1 MANISNNLTP
11 NSDINMV
18 FDPEDNIY
26 DIGEGFEE
34 ERGCSLSFNIQKP
47 RSPSISSSE
56 CSKDYHIHVKRMS
69 DRMDKDKPINS
80 IDSIK
85 IEYVSQRKQKDQVS
99 KATDNTNNML
109 QHVSNK
115 VLASSTISSNSM
127 FDIQLSYD
135 IDQALNPKE
144 WNSDFYATLLYK
156 AMEHL
161 VSDVKNIKDS
171 LCRIGKYI
179 WGKSI
184 DSNSNNIKDLEGVGK
199 AVWEFLSSIYSS
211 HWNGLYVDEVNT
223 TFRNKVKTKFTP
235 QVPKF
240 MNNNKSKEIV
250 KPTFISSIP
259 PPIPAKTQKEV
270 NELSKYFKKNTNSQQ
285 KKLYANATS
294 SLKQPS
300 PATSKNITRETLKI
314 KETFPNLLNKK
325 IKEMQKV
332 INSLKDKA
340 KPKINMTTKSPSR
353 KQVIVP
359 MNNDIIKEFIK
370 NSSSHIANINHALK
384 TIKSN
389 TIANFICVDSK
400 GIVITTNN
408 ISLGS
413 DLQKIEKYVKK
424 FTIFWCWK
432 CFFTQITAIKVIPQ
446 DCRYSI
452 HEWKD
457 KQSNFIRQ
465 YQKCSEEQPLVQ
477 QHCPHL

>member
-1 MANISNNLTP
+1 MVVPKRKSANITYTSTDMANISNNLTP

-179 WGKSI
+179 
-184 DSNSNNIKDLEGVGK
+184 
-199 AVWEFLSSIYSS
+199 
-211 HWNGLYVDEVNT
+211 
-223 TFRNKVKTKFTP
+223 
-235 QVPKF
+235 
-240 MNNNKSKEIV
+240 
-250 KPTFISSIP
+250 
-259 PPIPAKTQKEV
+259 
-270 NELSKYFKKNTNSQQ
+270 
-285 KKLYANATS
+285 
-294 SLKQPS
+294 
-300 PATSKNITRETLKI
+300 
-314 KETFPNLLNKK
+314 
-325 IKEMQKV
+325 
-332 INSLKDKA
+332 
-340 KPKINMTTKSPSR
+340 
-353 KQVIVP
+353 
-359 MNNDIIKEFIK
+359 
-370 NSSSHIANINHALK
+370 
-384 TIKSN
+384 
-389 TIANFICVDSK
+389 
-400 GIVITTNN
+400 
-408 ISLGS
+408 
-413 DLQKIEKYVKK
+413 
-424 FTIFWCWK
+424 
-432 CFFTQITAIKVIPQ
+432 
-446 DCRYSI
+446 
-452 HEWKD
+452 
-457 KQSNFIRQ
+457 
-465 YQKCSEEQPLVQ
+465 
-477 QHCPHL
+477 

>member
-179 WGKSI
+179 
-184 DSNSNNIKDLEGVGK
+184 
-199 AVWEFLSSIYSS
+199 
-211 HWNGLYVDEVNT
+211 
-223 TFRNKVKTKFTP
+223 
-235 QVPKF
+235 
-240 MNNNKSKEIV
+240 
-250 KPTFISSIP
+250 
-259 PPIPAKTQKEV
+259 
-270 NELSKYFKKNTNSQQ
+270 
-285 KKLYANATS
+285 
-294 SLKQPS
+294 
-300 PATSKNITRETLKI
+300 
-314 KETFPNLLNKK
+314 
-325 IKEMQKV
+325 
-332 INSLKDKA
+332 
-340 KPKINMTTKSPSR
+340 
-353 KQVIVP
+353 
-359 MNNDIIKEFIK
+359 
-370 NSSSHIANINHALK
+370 
-384 TIKSN
+384 
-389 TIANFICVDSK
+389 
-400 GIVITTNN
+400 
-408 ISLGS
+408 
-413 DLQKIEKYVKK
+413 
-424 FTIFWCWK
+424 
-432 CFFTQITAIKVIPQ
+432 
-446 DCRYSI
+446 
-452 HEWKD
+452 
-457 KQSNFIRQ
+457 
-465 YQKCSEEQPLVQ
+465 
-477 QHCPHL
+477 